1 MRIYKMDKYEKVFEL
16 AKRRGFLWNS
26 FELYGGSRGFYDY
39 GPLGS
44 TLKRRIEQVW
54 REFYIIQEGF
64 MEIECPTIGIEEV
77 FIASGH
83 VGGFSD
89 PLCECINCSEAFRA
103 DHLVE
108 NVMEAAGTLSA
119 DDLTKVIRDYEIRCP
134 ECGGELGD
142 AYEFNL
148 MFKTTIGPGTGR
160 QGYLRPETAQGMFVD
175 FQRLSRFYRDKLPF
189 GAVQIG
195 KSYRNEIAPR
205 QGVIRLREFTQAEC
219 EIFVDPRNKKHPN
232 FERFADKE
240 LVLYSQEAQKMGKS
254 FRMTVR
260 DAVKAGVIA
269 HEILGYNLALTHE
282 FLTKIGISPAKL
294 RFRQHLKD
302 EMAHYA
308 IDCWDA
314 EIETDRFGWVEMVG
328 IADRTDYDLKAHAR
342 VSKTELYVYVEYD
355 EPRMITR
362 FAVKPNM
369 GKLGPI
375 FKGKA
380 KAVAETLKQLS
391 KEELSKDEV
400 KITVDG
406 EEMTVSP
413 EMVSFAEET
422 VKVSGENVVPHVIEP
437 SYGIDRIFY
446 GVMEHAFDEE
456 SVAQK
461 ASESG
466 LKKMEEIGNEPK
478 AAAAESESGVEEEDE
493 SRLIMHLSS
502 AVAPVQVA
510 VLPLLTRKELADPA
524 KEIVRKLWEK
534 MLLVNYDDSGTI
546 GRRYRRNDEIGTPY
560 SITVDYDTLEDW
572 TVTIRD
578 RDSMRQVRAPIKDIE
593 DVIYE
598 LIYRGRS
605 FESAG
610 KPFNF

>member
-1 MRIYKMDKYEKVFEL
+1 
-16 AKRRGFLWNS
+16 
-26 FELYGGSRGFYDY
+26 
-39 GPLGS
+39 
-44 TLKRRIEQVW
+44 
-54 REFYIIQEGF
+54 
-64 MEIECPTIGIEEV
+64 
-77 FIASGH
+77 
-83 VGGFSD
+83 
-89 PLCECINCSEAFRA
+89 
-103 DHLVE
+103 VE
-108 NVMEAAGTLSA
+108 DVTDAAGTLS
-119 DDLTKVIRDYEIRCP
+119 DRRPYQGQLKKTEIKCP
-134 ECGGELGD
+134 ECGGEFGE

-232 FERFADKE
+232 FERFADRE
-240 LVLYSQEAQKMGKS
+240 LALYSQEAQKKGES
-254 FRMTVR
+254 IRMTVR
-260 DAVKAGVIA
+260 EAVKRGIIA
-269 HEILGYNLALTHE
+269 HEVLGYNIALTNE
-282 FLTKIGISPAKL
+282 FLTKVGINPAKL

-314 EIETDRFGWVEMVG
+314 EIETERFGWVEIVG

-342 VSKTELYVYVEYD
+342 VSKTDLYVYVEYD
-355 EPRMITR
+355 EPKMVTR
-362 FAVKPNM
+362 FVVKPNM
-369 GKLGPI
+369 GKLGPL

-380 KAVAETLKQLS
+380 KAVADALKQLS
-391 KEELSKDEV
+391 EEKLSKDQI

-406 EEMTVSP
+406 EELTVSSD
-413 EMVSFAEET
+413 VVDFAEET
-422 VKVSGENVVPHVIEP
+422 VKVSGENVIPHVIEP

-461 ASESG
+461 AAESG
-466 LKKMEEIGNEPK
+466 LKGAE
-478 AAAAESESGVEEEDE
+478 AAEDAGKAEEGSEAAKDESEGEGEEE
-493 SRLIMHLSS
+493 SRLVMHFSS
-502 AVAPVQVA
+502 AIAPVQVA

-524 KEIVRKLWEK
+524 KGIVASLREK
-534 MLLVNYDDSGTI
+534 NLLVNYDDSGTI

-560 SITVDYDTLEDW
+560 SVTVDYDTLQDG

-578 RDSMRQVRAPIKDIE
+578 RDSMRQIRAPISGIE
-593 DVIYE
+593 NMLYE
-598 LIYRGRS
+598 LIYRGRN